1 MQRSWRE
8 DEDVVV
14 RLDFGVG
21 SKVGERE
28 EDEEDLVGVRGRLK
42 DIWAQQVAAVQQVEC
57 VSVT

>member
-1 MQRSWRE
+1 VQRSWRE

-42 DIWAQQVAAVQQVEC
+42 DI
-57 VSVT
+57 